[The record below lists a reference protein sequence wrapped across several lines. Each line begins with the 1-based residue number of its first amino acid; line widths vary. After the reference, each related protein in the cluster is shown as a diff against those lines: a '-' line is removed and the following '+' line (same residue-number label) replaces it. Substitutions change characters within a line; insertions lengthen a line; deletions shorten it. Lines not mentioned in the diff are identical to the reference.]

1 MDYLVVIVL
10 IPITFLA
17 PAVLVFIP
25 PLVPLAPATL
35 PRRVQFTTL
44 VICLSAIAPVFFD
57 CFVEFMLRADDPAL
71 ASVDIFRVKTRQ
83 CGE

>member
-1 MDYLVVIVL
+1 
-10 IPITFLA
+10 
-17 PAVLVFIP
+17 VFIP
-25 PLVPLAPATL
+25 PLIPFAPATL

-44 VICLSAIAPVFFD
+44 VICLPAIAPVFFD

-83 CGE
+83 CGEQQNSGEND